1 MDEYVCTTNTY
12 EIKSNKP
19 QMTYLNQYTQK
30 QKKLEKILYLLST
43 ELELK
48 VNELKARV
56 KLLEEELMD
65 KKGLI
70 EQLLEKQK
78 ANGKQDNRE

>member
-1 MDEYVCTTNTY
+1 
-12 EIKSNKP
+12 
-19 QMTYLNQYTQK
+19 MTHLNQYTQ
-30 QKKLEKILYLLST
+30 QQIGI

-48 VNELKARV
+48 VNELKARIQ
-56 KLLEEELMD
+56 LLEEELID

-70 EQLLEKQK
+70 EHLLEKQK

>member
-1 MDEYVCTTNTY
+1 MNKYVCTANRY
-12 EIKSNKP
+12 EIKYNRS
-19 QMTYLNQYTQK
+19 QMTHSNSHTQR
-30 QKKLEKILYLLST
+30 QISI

-48 VNELKARV
+48 VNELKSRV
-56 KLLEEELMD
+56 RLLEDELTD

-70 EQLLEKQK
+70 ESLIDKQK

>member
-1 MDEYVCTTNTY
+1 
-12 EIKSNKP
+12 
-19 QMTYLNQYTQK
+19 MTHLNQYTQ
-30 QKKLEKILYLLST
+30 QQIGI

-48 VNELKARV
+48 VNELKSRIQ
-56 KLLEEELMD
+56 LLEEELID

-70 EQLLEKQK
+70 EHLLEKQK

>member
-1 MDEYVCTTNTY
+1 MTHLNTY
-12 EIKSNKP
+12 
-19 QMTYLNQYTQK
+19 TQ
-30 QKKLEKILYLLST
+30 QQIST

-48 VNELKARV
+48 VKELKARIQ
-56 KLLEEELMD
+56 LLEEELMD

-70 EQLLEKQK
+70 EHLLEKQK

>member
-1 MDEYVCTTNTY
+1 MTH
-12 EIKSNKP
+12 SNSH
-19 QMTYLNQYTQK
+19 TQR
-30 QKKLEKILYLLST
+30 QISI

-48 VNELKARV
+48 VNELKSRV
-56 KLLEEELMD
+56 RLLEDELTD

-70 EQLLEKQK
+70 ESLIDKQK